1 MTFHTT
7 TGPKP
12 LRIRFDKI
20 DGFIRVCVDEFR
32 HLVLFYNELF
42 DKICDKFLYL
52 ISGKSGNAD
61 GINPNFGEMRTDSY
75 NYLHPLKKY

>member
-1 MTFHTT
+1 M
-7 TGPKP
+7 
-12 LRIRFDKI
+12 
-20 DGFIRVCVDEFR
+20 
-32 HLVLFYNELF
+32 F

-75 NYLHPLKKY
+75 NYLHPLKKYWFFIMW